1 MRLSVRCRLWYSK
14 LNLPERIWGPMVSY
28 VEVKEALRN
37 RIAGGTWPVGSK
49 LPPERLLV
57 EEFGA
62 SRNTIR
68 KAIKALAAEAYVS
81 VSDKA
86 RPVVIH
92 ERSPEQEKA
101 RATSTAPDA
110 VSDMELSEQYIL
122 DSSPLEVL
130 EARLVIEPE
139 AVALAT
145 LRARS
150 DNIEEIRTALAESLA
165 ATTLADFE
173 YWDGRLHQSI
183 FRATRNTTLFGYYQ
197 TLNQIR
203 NQPSWIALKKKSVT
217 DERRRLYD
225 RQHTAIVDA
234 IVNRLPDK
242 AKSAM
247 RAHLE
252 SVRKAMML

>member
-1 MRLSVRCRLWYSK
+1 
-14 LNLPERIWGPMVSY
+14 MVSHI
-28 VEVKEALRN
+28 EVKEALRA
-37 RIAGGTWPVGSK
+37 RITDGLWTAGSK
-49 LPPERLLV
+49 LPPERGLA

-68 KAIKALAAEAYVS
+68 KAIKALAADAYVS
-81 VSDKA
+81 TTENS
-86 RPVVIH
+86 RPVVTYVREDNPDSMSARGNKGSKS
-92 ERSPEQEKA
+92 ERA
-101 RATSTAPDA
+101 I
-110 VSDMELSEQYIL
+110 SEEYIL
-122 DSSPLEVL
+122 DASPLEVL

-150 DNIEEIRTALAESLA
+150 DDIEEMRTALAESLA
-165 ATTLADFE
+165 AKNLDDFE
-173 YWDGRLHQSI
+173 YWDGQLHQAI
-183 FRATRNTTLFGYYQ
+183 FKATRNTALIGYYR
-197 TLNQIR
+197 TVNQIR

-217 DERRRLYD
+217 GERQRLYD
-225 RQHTAIVDA
+225 RQHTAIVTA
-234 IVNRLPDK
+234 IINRLPDR

>member
-1 MRLSVRCRLWYSK
+1 
-14 LNLPERIWGPMVSY
+14 MVSY
-28 VEVKEALRN
+28 VEVKEALRH
-37 RIAGGTWPVGSK
+37 RITEGSWAVGSK
-49 LPPERLLV
+49 LPPERQLV

-68 KAIKALAAEAYVS
+68 KAIKALAADTYVS
-81 VSDKA
+81 TRDNA
-86 RPVVIH
+86 RPVVIFDH
-92 ERSPEQEKA
+92 EAASASQSAALRSSAEYEILP
-101 RATSTAPDA
+101 
-110 VSDMELSEQYIL
+110 SERYIL

-150 DNIEEIRTALAESLA
+150 ENIEEIKAALAASVA
-165 ATTLADFE
+165 AKNLTDFE
-173 YWDGRLHQSI
+173 YWDGRLHQAI
-183 FRATRNTTLFGYYQ
+183 FRATRNTALIGYYH

-217 DERRRLYD
+217 GERQRLYD
-225 RQHTAIVDA
+225 RQHTAIVNA

-242 AKSAM
+242 AKSSM

-252 SVRKAMML
+252 SIRTAMML

>member
-1 MRLSVRCRLWYSK
+1 VVSHFEVR
-14 LNLPERIWGPMVSY
+14 
-28 VEVKEALRN
+28 EVLRR
-37 RIAGGTWPVGSK
+37 RIADGSLPTGSR
-49 LPPERLLV
+49 LPPERDLA

-68 KAIKALAAEAYVS
+68 KAIKSLGDDAYIS
-81 VSDKA
+81 TNANS
-86 RPVVIH
+86 RPVVTY
-92 ERSPEQEKA
+92 SSKNK
-101 RATSTAPDA
+101 SMPDGGEDSHDFEA
-110 VSDMELSEQYIL
+110 NENYII

-139 AVALAT
+139 AVALAS

-150 DNIEEIRTALAESLA
+150 EDIEEIREALARSLN
-165 ATTLADFE
+165 ATDLEDFE
-173 YWDGRLHQSI
+173 LWDGKLHQAI
-183 FRATRNTTLFGYYQ
+183 FHATRNTALIGYYQ
-197 TLNQIR
+197 AVNQIR

-217 DERRRLYD
+217 GERKRLYD
-225 RQHTAIVDA
+225 RQHTAIVNA
-234 IVNRLPDK
+234 IIERLPDK

>member
-1 MRLSVRCRLWYSK
+1 
-14 LNLPERIWGPMVSY
+14 MVSHI
-28 VEVKEALRN
+28 EVKEALRA
-37 RIAGGTWPVGSK
+37 RITDGSWTAGSR
-49 LPPERLLV
+49 LPPERGLA

-68 KAIKALAAEAYVS
+68 KAIKSLAADAYVS
-81 VSDKA
+81 TTENA
-86 RPVVIH
+86 RPVVAYVRRNGADSRNADADRGH
-92 ERSPEQEKA
+92 RSDDKISAE
-101 RATSTAPDA
+101 
-110 VSDMELSEQYIL
+110 YIL

-150 DNIEEIRTALAESLA
+150 DNIEEMRTALAESLA
-165 ATTLADFE
+165 AKNLVDFE
-173 YWDGRLHQSI
+173 YWDGQLHQAI
-183 FRATRNTTLFGYYQ
+183 FRATRNTALIGYYQ
-197 TLNQIR
+197 AVNQIR

-217 DERRRLYD
+217 GERQRLYG
-225 RQHTAIVDA
+225 RQHTAIVTA